1 MDNKP
6 KRILRVDASARTSN
20 SNTRRLT
27 HKLEEK
33 LISLNPSAI
42 VTERNLNGE
51 LSFLSETMV
60 EAMFIDPTKR
70 TEAQAKALELSDKMV
85 KELLESDIVIIGV
98 PVYNFS
104 IPASLKAYIDMITR
118 SGVTFKYV
126 DGAPKGILKN
136 TAVYIVV
143 TSGRTPLYSDLDFVS
158 GYMKHILGFIG
169 ITDLRFIEATQIRTI
184 GEEVIMS
191 KAFAAIENIGEE
203 KGQAVEAW

>member
-1 MDNKP
+1 MSNKP

-33 LISLNPSAI
+33 LIALNPGAF

-51 LSFLSETMV
+51 LSFLSETMI
-60 EAMFIDPTKR
+60 EAMFIDPSLR
-70 TEAQAKALELSDKMV
+70 TEAQTKVLELSDKMV
-85 KELLESDIVIIGV
+85 KELLESDIIIMGV

-104 IPASLKAYIDMITR
+104 IPASMKAYIDMITR
-118 SGVTFKYV
+118 SGVTFKYI
-126 DGAPKGILKN
+126 DGAHKGLLNN
-136 TAVYIVV
+136 TTVWIVV
-143 TSGRTPLYSDLDFVS
+143 SSGGVPLYSELDFVS

-169 ITDLRFIEATQIRTI
+169 ITDLRFIDATQIKTK

-191 KAFAAIENIGEE
+191 KALAAIDNIEME
-203 KGQAVEAW
+203 MNVETAA